1 MENLIIKLSSVVVPL
16 ITGKTMTECQRINR
30 EAKKKFVWIE
40 FFGEEVRVTGD
51 STRKMKVPAK
61 ALKNGDALIL
71 WMEQRMNK
79 ARA

>member
-1 MENLIIKLSSVVVPL
+1 MVVPL